1 MKIALMTMIF
11 AALSAQV
18 FAADFSDLQNPQ
30 TSGIK
35 VTAPAQPALVSK
47 DAVNK
52 ADDNT
57 KGYLTFINWGL
68 HMQTKSAAIV
78 IYGPVARNLY
88 DTMTKARYRPAPA
101 NFASYT
107 PAQVS
112 RNICEA
118 RIAKTMTCL
127 KIPKMLSDGSALVL
141 TNGKP
146 TYTDDSY
153 QCDINISDSQTMEFS
168 QN

>member
-1 MKIALMTMIF
+1 MKIALMTVVF
-11 AALSAQV
+11 AALSTQV

-30 TSGIK
+30 PSGIT
-35 VTAPAQPALVSK
+35 VTAPARPMLVSK

-52 ADDNT
+52 ADENT

-68 HMQTKSAAIV
+68 YQPTKAAAIV

-101 NFASYT
+101 NMASL
-107 PAQVS
+107 PPSQIS
-112 RNICEA
+112 RGICEA
-118 RIAKTMTCL
+118 RIAKTIICL
-127 KIPKMLSDGSALVL
+127 KIPKFAQDGNSLVL